1 MYWWTWSEQEVSMVY
16 RYPAAGPEHIGERF
30 KIGLRDALLEVFIF
44 IESHPTSSKDCVY
57 S

>member
-1 MYWWTWSEQEVSMVY
+1 MVY

-30 KIGLRDALLEVFIF
+30 KIDLRDALLEIFIF